1 MRYPY
6 RLIRP
11 EQLATPGQMEP
22 AVVLRVSLKAIANVI
37 AEKVG
42 EKGFNAIFHNRD
54 SDAMYL
60 RVDDVPLVFISFNEE
75 PREVHVYVAD
85 RNVRGESSLLEL
97 LGRLPL
103 SGIEG
108 NWWTREDQPRWP
120 GNRAATFVIR
130 HRRRG
135 PRLGI

>member
-1 MRYPY
+1 MSYPY

-11 EQLATPGQMEP
+11 EELAAPGQMEP
-22 AVVLRVSLKAIANVI
+22 AAVLRVSLKAIANII

-42 EKGFNAIFHNRD
+42 EEGFNAIFHNRD

-60 RVDDVPLVFISFNEE
+60 RVDDVPLVFVSFNEE

-85 RNVRGESSLLEL
+85 RNVQGESRLLEL
-97 LGRLPL
+97 LCRLPL
-103 SGIEG
+103 SGVEG
-108 NWWTREDQPRWP
+108 DWWTRKDQPRWP
-120 GNRAATFVIR
+120 GNRAETFVIR
-130 HRRRG
+130 HRGCG